1 MSGAPLSATP
11 WPWTADG
18 APAGAV
24 VVGASGGL
32 GAAFVD
38 AIVAHGG
45 FATVLALSRSGPVDE
60 AIDAG
65 ADAGA
70 DARPAAGAAAPG
82 GPAPTPIAP
91 GPTRLVRARVDVT
104 DEPSV
109 ARAAALAA
117 SLAPPRLVIV
127 ATGLLHAPDGL
138 RPEKSLA
145 MLDPARLARLF
156 AVNATGPALVAKHL
170 LPRMPRQGRASF
182 AAVSA
187 RVGSI
192 SDNRL
197 GGWYGYRAS
206 KAALNMLLRCAAI
219 EWARTARDGVC
230 VGLHPGT
237 VDTALSAPFQGN
249 VADGKLFTPAH
260 SAARLL
266 DVLARL
272 GPAESGRVFAWD
284 GAEVP
289 A

>member
-1 MSGAPLSATP
+1 MSAS
-11 WPWTADG
+11 
-18 APAGAV
+18 GAV

-32 GAAFVD
+32 GAAFVEHL
-38 AIVAHGG
+38 VAARVH
-45 FATVLALSRSGPVDE
+45 ATVLALSRSGP
-60 AIDAG
+60 
-65 ADAGA
+65 
-70 DARPAAGAAAPG
+70 AAPEQTLVG
-82 GPAPTPIAP
+82 AG
-91 GPTRLVRARVDVT
+91 TRLVRARIDLT
-104 DEPSV
+104 DEASI
-109 ARAAALAA
+109 AAAAALA
-117 SLAPPRLVIV
+117 SGLAPPRLAIV

-170 LPRMPRQGRASF
+170 LPRMPREGRAVF

-206 KAALNMLLRCAAI
+206 KAALNMLLRTAAI
-219 EWARTARDGVC
+219 EWARSTRDGVC

-237 VDTALSAPFQGN
+237 VDTALSAPFRAN
-249 VADGKLFTPAH
+249 VGEGGLFTPTQ
-260 SAARLL
+260 SAAMLL

-272 GPAESGRVFAWD
+272 GPADSGKVFAWD
-284 GAEVP
+284 GSEVP